1 MIVLNVNEKLRMEVE
16 YRHAIFPRIHEILYF
31 FGITETD
38 TIKFLL
44 SYYQNKGV
52 LRFGVKCI
60 LAENLYPRKDW
71 EDNSMPRNKNVY
83 ANGRF
88 VSFYKDCDEVYT
100 CHTNSALGIS
110 HPVSFI
116 K

>member
-16 YRHAIFPRIHEILYF
+16 HRQAIFPRIYEILCF

-38 TIKFLL
+38 MVEFLL

-60 LAENLYPRKDW
+60 LIENLYPRKTILCLRTKIY
-71 EDNSMPRNKNVY
+71 ML
-83 ANGRF
+83 NGRF
-88 VSFYKDCDEVYT
+88 VSFHKDCDEVYT
-100 CHTNSALGIS
+100 CHTNSAPEIS